1 MRLSKLFFQSL
12 REVPADAELKS
23 HQFLVRGAYIKK
35 EAAGIYSFLPM
46 GLRVLQKV
54 EAIVRNE
61 MNRSGAQEVLMPMVV
76 PSDLWKESGR
86 WNFYGPELLRFKDRK
101 STEFCLGPT
110 HEEVITEIARSNI
123 KSYKQLP
130 VNLYQIQS
138 KFRDEIRPRFGLM
151 RGREFLMKDA
161 YSFHVDQ
168 ASLDIEYQ
176 NMYDTYCRIFEACG
190 LKYKVVQADSGNI
203 GGNASQEFM
212 VLADSGEDLLLSCQ
226 TCDYAANR
234 EAAVCL
240 PGVASKSIS
249 EPIKE
254 VATPNQRTIEEVA
267 AFLKIKPSQLF
278 KSLIYMADGKPLM
291 AVLRGDH
298 ELNEIKLKKALNATE
313 LALADEATIE
323 KVTGAPRG
331 FAGPVGLVNIP
342 VYIDNAV
349 FEIESGVTGGN
360 KQDVHLL
367 NVSPERDLAH
377 GKKVDIRF
385 AVEGDNCPKCQKSKL
400 NMIRGI
406 EVGHIF
412 KLGTKYSTAMKAQ
425 FLDTQ
430 GKQVDMVMGCYGIGV
445 SRVMQAAVEQNHDDF
460 GPVWPKNLAPYQVA
474 IIPAN
479 MSEVLQKETGE
490 KLYQF
495 CLKNNI
501 EAIYDDRDER
511 LGVKLK
517 DIDLMGVPYKIILG
531 KTLVE
536 QKVEFKGRT
545 QKDPEFIGLDLIEK
559 KLLELGPLT
568 P

>member
-12 REVPADAELKS
+12 RETPADAELKS

-54 EAIVRNE
+54 EAIVRRE

-130 VNLYQIQS
+130 VNLYQIQT

-168 ASLDIEYQ
+168 TSLDIEYQ

-226 TCDYAANR
+226 SCDYAANR
-234 EAAVCL
+234 EAAVCSPVGSTL
-240 PGVASKSIS
+240 GLNLQVKPIAEAS
-249 EPIKE
+249 
-254 VATPNQRTIEEVA
+254 TPNQKTIEEVA
-267 AFLKIKPSQLF
+267 EFLKVKPTQLL
-278 KSLIYMADGKPLM
+278 KSLIYVADGKPLM

-298 ELNEIKLKKALNATE
+298 ELNEIKLKKVLNATE

-323 KVTGAPRG
+323 KVTNAPRG
-331 FAGPVGLVNIP
+331 FAGPVGLKNIP
-342 VYIDNAV
+342 VYVDHAV

-367 NVSPERDLAH
+367 NVSPARDLEH

-385 AVEGDNCPKCQKSKL
+385 AVEGDTCPKCQKSKL

-412 KLGTKYSTAMKAQ
+412 KLGTKYSTAMKAD
-425 FLDTQ
+425 FLNAQ
-430 GKQVDMVMGCYGIGV
+430 SKQEPMVMGCYGIGV

-479 MSEVLQKETGE
+479 MSEALQKETGE

-495 CLKNNI
+495 CLENNI
-501 EAIYDDRDER
+501 DAIYDDRDER

-545 QKDPEFIGLDLIEK
+545 QKDPEFISLDLIEK
-559 KLLELGPLT
+559 KLLELK
-568 P
+568 

>member
-23 HQFLVRGAYIKK
+23 HQFLMRGAYIKK

-54 EAIVRNE
+54 EAIVRRE
-61 MNRSGAQEVLMPMVV
+61 MDRSGAQEVLMPMVV

-168 ASLDIEYQ
+168 ASLDTEYQ

-226 TCDYAANR
+226 SCDYAANR

-240 PGVASKSIS
+240 PGAAGKPTNES
-249 EPIKE
+249 IKE
-254 VATPNQRTIEEVA
+254 VSTPNQKTIEEVA
-267 AFLKIKPSQLF
+267 AFLKIKQSQLL
-278 KSLIYMADGKPLM
+278 KSLIYVADGKPLM

-298 ELNEIKLKKALNATE
+298 ELNEIKLKKVLGASE

-323 KVTGAPRG
+323 KVTNAPRG
-331 FAGPVGLVNIP
+331 FAGPVGLKNIP
-342 VYIDNAV
+342 VYIDHAV

-360 KQDVHLL
+360 KLDVHLL
-367 NVSPERDLAH
+367 NVSPARDLTH

-412 KLGTKYSTAMKAQ
+412 KLGTKYSTAMKAE
-425 FLDTQ
+425 FLNAA
-430 GKQVDMVMGCYGIGV
+430 GKQELMVMGCYGIGV

-460 GPVWPKNLAPYQVA
+460 GPIWPKNLAPYQVA

-479 MSEVLQKETGE
+479 MSEALQKETGE
-490 KLYQF
+490 RLYQF

-517 DIDLMGVPYKIILG
+517 DIDLMGIPYKIILG

-536 QKVEFKGRT
+536 QKVELKARS
-545 QKDPEFIGLDLIEK
+545 QKEAEFIGLDSIEK
-559 KLLELGPLT
+559 RLLEIK
-568 P
+568 